1 MFEGGALCEPCN
13 MPLMILFACGLGVES
28 YKKNALAIEHICSI
42 YSDACVRRICITL
55 IFVCKLAK
63 AAKTS

>member
-1 MFEGGALCEPCN
+1 
-13 MPLMILFACGLGVES
+13 MPSQNVCDQTADITPYGGLGVES
-28 YKKNALAIEHICSI
+28 YKKSALAIEHICSI